1 MKRII
6 YLACFLGI
14 ISALA
19 GGILAYVNDV
29 TYEKINEI
37 AIASEKANLIKLYPN
52 GAFEEVTFNDDS
64 GLIKKVFK
72 VDNGAYIYKIEVYG
86 YKDYISFL
94 VAIDHGKIVGYTV
107 ISVNDTPGYGM
118 RVADDEYVNSITGTS
133 IDADVPLL
141 SGATI
146 SSTSVVNGIEAAIKL
161 HQSLGG
167 N

>member
-19 GGILAYVNDV
+19 GGILAFVNDV
-29 TYEKINEI
+29 TYERINEI
-37 AIASEKANLIKLYPN
+37 AIASEKVNLVKLYPN
-52 GAFEEVTFNDDS
+52 GSFEEVSFNDDS
-64 GLIKKVFK
+64 GLIEKVFK
-72 VDNGAYIYKIEVYG
+72 VDNGAYIYKVKVYG

-94 VAIDHGKIVGYTV
+94 VAIDNGKISGYTV

-118 RVADDEYVNSITGTS
+118 RVADDEYVNSVTGTS
-133 IDADVPLL
+133 IDTDIPLL

-146 SSTSVVNGIEAAIKL
+146 SSTSVVEGIEAAIKL
-161 HQSLGG
+161 NQSLGG